1 MELTVQGMV
10 ARRAEASGRSGK
22 PMPRRPLDLVQLA
35 RYTLGNRSHEQEVL
49 ELFRTQSGRY
59 LKRLEAAGNDP
70 AWRDAAG
77 TIKGSA
83 HCIGAWRVADIAAE
97 AETLDGTA
105 LTASR
110 DRLLEAL
117 RQEIDAAND
126 FIRALLDG
134 A

>member
-35 RYTLGNRSHEQEVL
+35 RYTLGDRSHEQEVL

-59 LKRLEAAGNDP
+59 LKRLEGTADDAA
-70 AWRDAAG
+70 WQDAAG

-83 HCIGAWRVADIAAE
+83 HCIGAWRIAEIAAE
-97 AETLDGTA
+97 AETLDGA
-105 LTASR
+105 ARAASR
-110 DRLLEAL
+110 ESILETL
-117 RQEIDAAND
+117 SQEIDAANA
-126 FIRALLDG
+126 FIGTLLDG
-134 A
+134 G